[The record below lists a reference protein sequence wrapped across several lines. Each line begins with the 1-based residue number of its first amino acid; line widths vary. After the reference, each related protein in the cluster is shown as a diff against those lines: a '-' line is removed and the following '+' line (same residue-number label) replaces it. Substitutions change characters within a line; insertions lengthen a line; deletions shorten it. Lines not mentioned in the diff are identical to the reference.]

1 LHAELPPLLMQ
12 AWQIT
17 VSVFVKAD
25 EGGFGEAEL
34 PTNTVLSEAQ
44 PYH

>member
-1 LHAELPPLLMQ
+1 
-12 AWQIT
+12 
-17 VSVFVKAD
+17 VKAD